1 MQYGLLVQ
9 LKRTSDNNF
18 TPQWHRA
25 FSFFNR
31 VRQFLLRRHNTDM
44 VADQSFRQINEVQQR
59 K

>member
-18 TPQWHRA
+18 TAQWHRA

-31 VRQFLLRRHNTDM
+31 ERQFLLRHNTDM
-44 VADQSFRQINEVQQR
+44 VVDQYSILVNR
-59 K
+59 